1 MQIVANIIFL
11 STFYVSFAVGL
22 ALIFGVMRIINFAHG
37 ELFMLGGYALWLIL
51 ALTQGWFPQGLGF
64 FVALIVAAL
73 VVGLLGALVQ
83 LTIFRRLRD
92 HPFSIFMATLG
103 LSYVLQVLVVK
114 AIGPMSQSIPAVFSG
129 IIQFAG
135 IVLPIQRLVV
145 VAFTL
150 SMIAG
155 LWFFL
160 MRTKTGRAVRAAAQN
175 KTGAVLQGISMRRIG
190 LITMFIGSALA
201 ALSGVLM
208 GSVQGIS
215 PFMGGEAIW
224 RAFIII
230 IVGGIGSVSGSVVA
244 ALLFGTLDTL
254 LTTFGLGKLVA
265 MVDAVIMLMI
275 LSFMPNGLLGK
286 RE

>member
-1 MQIVANIIFL
+1 
-11 STFYVSFAVGL
+11 
-22 ALIFGVMRIINFAHG
+22 MRIINFAHG
-37 ELFMLGGYALWLIL
+37 ELFMLGGYALWLFL
-51 ALTQGWFPQGLGF
+51 AWTQGWFPKELTF

-73 VVGLLGALVQ
+73 AVGLLGALIQ
-83 LTIFRRLRD
+83 FTIFRRLRD

-114 AIGPMSQSIPAVFSG
+114 AIGPMSQSIPAVFG
-129 IIQFAG
+129 G
-135 IVLPIQRLVV
+135 IVQFGGMVFPIQRLVV
-145 VAFTL
+145 VGFTL
-150 SMIAG
+150 LMIGG
-155 LWFFL
+155 LWVFL

-175 KTGAVLQGISMRRIG
+175 RTGAMLQGISMRRIG
-190 LITMFIGSALA
+190 LITMMVGSSLA

-230 IVGGIGSVSGSVVA
+230 IVGGIGSISGSVVA
-244 ALLFGTLDTL
+244 AFLFGTLDTF
-254 LTTFGLGKLVA
+254 LTSFGLGKLVA
-265 MVDAVIMLMI
+265 MIDAVIMLLI
-275 LSFMPNGLLGK
+275 LSFRPNGLLGK

>member
-64 FVALIVAAL
+64 FVALVVAAC

-114 AIGPMSQSIPAVFSG
+114 AIGPMSQSIPAVFGG
-129 IIQFAG
+129 IVQFAG

-150 SMIAG
+150 LMIGG
-155 LWFFL
+155 LWVFL

-175 KTGAVLQGISMRRIG
+175 KTGAMLQGISMRRIG
-190 LITMFIGSALA
+190 LITMFTGSSLA
-201 ALSGVLM
+201 SLSGVLM

-230 IVGGIGSVSGSVVA
+230 IVGGIGSVSGAVVA
-244 ALLFGTLDTL
+244 AFLFGTLDTL
-254 LTTFGLGKLVA
+254 LTTFGFGKLVA
-265 MVDAVIMLMI
+265 MVDAVIMLLI
-275 LSFMPNGLLGK
+275 LSFMPNGLLGS